1 MDTLRS
7 RVRLRSLVRAVAL
20 ATSAAVLLAAAAPQA
35 LDIEPFQRLGKQL
48 VELADK
54 RAGANAASSNPTSLR
69 LAPIHDRLM
78 LGAFELWAP
87 LELVNVKGKTRDGV
101 KPKDVQGRAAA
112 LLRLQEHWLERAGAD
127 GDRLDTTRDAT
138 VKLREWFESVRSF
151 PHPPRP
157 AAVEQANEEL
167 GRLFGQPMRSGN
179 RLTLIHA
186 PTRAQY
192 IGVLGARG
200 VLDET
205 RQKDLWTLVNARAP
219 YAALLDGATVSATT
233 WSPVDERGELMDEFA
248 MQPAES
254 AEWFAHVAA
263 HKLAYWLAPTSP
275 TWFLEALAIDSTIR
289 VCGADETV
297 CTGCRELDEAPMW
310 LLEDSPL
317 GYVTRDRSP
326 YRGSS
331 ARRFLKPL
339 RAALRPGGFVIVDLE
354 TERPGPIVGELL
366 LGERPEIPAD
376 VRSGPEG
383 VRKGYAEFYRAYCA
397 TFVHFLES
405 EHPGALT
412 MLIRRLR
419 EIPVERRLDHSPL
432 HRAIVKELGRT
443 LGQSIDPAKDF
454 EAAFRAWLRQ

>member
-7 RVRLRSLVRAVAL
+7 RVRFRSRVGAIAL
-20 ATSAAVLLAAAAPQA
+20 AASAVVAIAATASQA
-35 LDIEPFQRLGKQL
+35 LDVEPFQRLGKQL

-54 RAGANAASSNPTSLR
+54 TAGANASTSNATSLR
-69 LAPIHDRLM
+69 LAPIHDRLL

-87 LELVNVKGKTRDGV
+87 LKLADAKGKVRDGV
-101 KPKDVQGRAAA
+101 KPKDLQSRAAA
-112 LLRLQEHWLERAGAD
+112 LLRLQEHWLARAGAD
-127 GDRLDTTRDAT
+127 GDRLETTRDAT
-138 VKLREWFESVRSF
+138 VKLREWFDSLRSF
-151 PHPPRP
+151 PHAPRG
-157 AAVEQANEEL
+157 ASVEQANDVL
-167 GRLFGQPMRSGN
+167 GQLFGQPMRSGN

-200 VLDET
+200 VLDES

-233 WSPVDERGELMDEFA
+233 WSPVDEHAALMDELP

-275 TWFLEALAIDSTIR
+275 TWFLEALAIDSTIA

-326 YRGSS
+326 YRGTS
-331 ARRFLKPL
+331 AKRFLKPL
-339 RAALRPGGFVIVDLE
+339 RAALKPEGFVILDLE
-354 TERPGPIVGELL
+354 TEKPGPIVGELL
-366 LGERPEIPAD
+366 LGERTEIPAE
-376 VRSGPEG
+376 VRAGPEG

-397 TFVHFLES
+397 AFVHYLET
-405 EHPGALT
+405 EHPGALAL
-412 MLIRRLR
+412 LIRKLR
-419 EIPVERRLDHSPL
+419 EVPVERRLDHSPL
-432 HRAIVKELGRT
+432 HRTVAKELGRT
-443 LGQSIDPAKDF
+443 LGQNTDPSKDF
-454 EAAFRAWLRQ
+454 EAAFRAWLR